1 MIKKIIGVLATLAT
15 LAVILFAALNF
26 GNYTS
31 LLPEDLFSGQTVTE
45 AVKEVVPDADTTTPA
60 ESESA
65 DVSGGEE

>member
-31 LLPEDLFSGQTVTE
+31 LLPEDLFSGQTATE
-45 AVKEVVPDADTTTPA
+45 MVEEVVPDADTTTPA
-60 ESESA
+60 ESESV

>member
-31 LLPEDLFSGQTVTE
+31 LLPDDLFSGQAVTE
-45 AVKEVVPDADTTTPA
+45 MVEEVAPTAETATPA
-60 ESESA
+60 ESESV

>member
-45 AVKEVVPDADTTTPA
+45 AVEEVVPDADTTTPA
-60 ESESA
+60 ESESS

>member
-15 LAVILFAALNF
+15 LAVTLFAALNF

-31 LLPEDLFSGQTVTE
+31 LLPEDLFSGQAVTE
-45 AVKEVVPDADTTTPA
+45 TVEEVVPDADTTTPA

>member
-31 LLPEDLFSGQTVTE
+31 LLPEDLFSGQ
-45 AVKEVVPDADTTTPA
+45 A
-60 ESESA
+60 
-65 DVSGGEE
+65 VSGGEE

>member
-15 LAVILFAALNF
+15 LAVTLFAALNF

-31 LLPEDLFSGQTVTE
+31 LLPEDLFSGQAVTE
-45 AVKEVVPDADTTTPA
+45 AVEEVVPDADTTTPA

>member
-31 LLPEDLFSGQTVTE
+31 LLPEDLFSGQAITE
-45 AVKEVVPDADTTTPA
+45 AVEEVVTDADTTTPA

>member
-15 LAVILFAALNF
+15 LAEILFAALNF

-31 LLPEDLFSGQTVTE
+31 LLPEDLFSGQAVTE
-45 AVKEVVPDADTTTPA
+45 AVEEVVPDSDTTTPA

>member
-31 LLPEDLFSGQTVTE
+31 LLPEDLFSSQAVTE
-45 AVKEVVPDADTTTPA
+45 AVEEVVPDADTTTPA

>member
-31 LLPEDLFSGQTVTE
+31 LLPEDLFSGQTATE
-45 AVKEVVPDADTTTPA
+45 MVEEVAPAAETATPA
-60 ESESA
+60 ESESV
-65 DVSGGEE
+65 DDNEQN

>member
-31 LLPEDLFSGQTVTE
+31 LLPEDLFSGQAVTE
-45 AVKEVVPDADTTTPA
+45 AVEEVVTDADTTTPA
-60 ESESA
+60 ESESV

>member
-31 LLPEDLFSGQTVTE
+31 LLPEDLFSGQAITE
-45 AVKEVVPDADTTTPA
+45 AVEEVVTDADTTTPA
-60 ESESA
+60 ESESV

>member
-31 LLPEDLFSGQTVTE
+31 LLPEDLFSGQAVME
-45 AVKEVVPDADTTTPA
+45 AVEEVVPDADTTTPA

>member
-31 LLPEDLFSGQTVTE
+31 LLPEDLFSGKSSTE
-45 AVKEVVPDADTTTPA
+45 AVEEVAPAVGDT
-60 ESESA
+60 ESESV
-65 DVSGGEE
+65 DVSGAE

>member
-31 LLPEDLFSGQTVTE
+31 LLPEDLFSGPTATD
-45 AVKEVVPDADTTTPA
+45 AVEEVAPAAGDT
-60 ESESA
+60 ESESV
-65 DVSGGEE
+65 DVSGAE

>member
-15 LAVILFAALNF
+15 LAVILLAALNF

-31 LLPEDLFSGQTVTE
+31 LLPEDLFSGQAVTE
-45 AVKEVVPDADTTTPA
+45 AVEEVVPDADTTTPA

>member
-31 LLPEDLFSGQTVTE
+31 LLPEDLFSGQAVT
-45 AVKEVVPDADTTTPA
+45 EVVPDADTTTPA

>member
-15 LAVILFAALNF
+15 LAVIFFAALNF

-31 LLPEDLFSGQTVTE
+31 LLPEDLFSGPTATD
-45 AVKEVVPDADTTTPA
+45 AVEEVAPAAGDA
-60 ESESA
+60 ESESV

>member
-45 AVKEVVPDADTTTPA
+45 AVEEVVPDADTTTPA
-60 ESESA
+60 ESESV

>member
-31 LLPEDLFSGQTVTE
+31 LLPEDLFSGKSSTEVVEEVAPAAGDAAPE
-45 AVKEVVPDADTTTPA
+45 AV
-60 ESESA
+60 

>member
-31 LLPEDLFSGQTVTE
+31 LLPEDLFSGKSST
-45 AVKEVVPDADTTTPA
+45 EVVEEVAPAAGDA

-65 DVSGGEE
+65 DVSGAE

>member
-31 LLPEDLFSGQTVTE
+31 LLPEDLFSGQTATE
-45 AVKEVVPDADTTTPA
+45 MVEEVAPTAETVTPA
-60 ESESA
+60 ESESV

>member
-31 LLPEDLFSGQTVTE
+31 LLPEDLFSGQAVTE
-45 AVKEVVPDADTTTPA
+45 AVEKVVPDADTTTPA
-60 ESESA
+60 EPE
-65 DVSGGEE
+65 

>member
-31 LLPEDLFSGQTVTE
+31 LLPEDLFSGQTATE
-45 AVKEVVPDADTTTPA
+45 MVEEVALDADTTTPA

>member
-31 LLPEDLFSGQTVTE
+31 LLPEDLFSGQAVTE
-45 AVKEVVPDADTTTPA
+45 AVEEVAPAAETATPA

>member
-31 LLPEDLFSGQTVTE
+31 LLPDDLFSGQAVTE
-45 AVKEVVPDADTTTPA
+45 AVGEVVPDADTTTPA